1 MLYNLCDYENEF
13 IENLITNKKC
23 VRNSLSL
30 IDASI
35 NEKVILWQDFDIFE
49 EEKILT
55 SLKIQEELI
64 QY

>member
-13 IENLITNKKC
+13 IENLITNEKF

-35 NEKVILWQDFDIFE
+35 NEKVILWQDFDISE

>member
-13 IENLITNKKC
+13 IENLITNEKF

-30 IDASI
+30 IDTFI
-35 NEKVILWQDFDIFE
+35 NERVILWQDFDISE

>member
-13 IENLITNKKC
+13 IENSITNEKF

-35 NEKVILWQDFDIFE
+35 NEKVILWQDFDISE